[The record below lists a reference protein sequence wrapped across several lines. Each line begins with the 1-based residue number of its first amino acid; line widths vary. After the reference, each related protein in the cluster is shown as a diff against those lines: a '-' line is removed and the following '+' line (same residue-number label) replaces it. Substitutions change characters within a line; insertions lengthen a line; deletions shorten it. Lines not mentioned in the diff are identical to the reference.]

1 MLSKRAL
8 QLKPSPTL
16 AMANRARELAAAGH
30 DVVSLTVGEP
40 DWPTMEA
47 AKAAGIQAIQENF
60 TKYTAAAG
68 IPELKNAII
77 ENILKD
83 LGLRYTPAET
93 AVGAGAKFVIFAA
106 LQMICDPG
114 DEVLIPSPYWVS
126 YPTMVELADGVP
138 RIINCG
144 KEQNFKLS
152 AQQLEKHLTAKVK
165 ALILC
170 SPSNPTGLSYTS
182 DELKALGEVLKKH
195 PNVLIISD
203 DIYNS
208 LYFGKTNVA
217 PHLLHLF
224 PEFKER
230 TLVVNGASKAFSMTG
245 WRIGWGLGP
254 KALINAM
261 SDYMSQSTSNPS
273 SISQRAA
280 LGALRAGDSE
290 LLQMRQTLI
299 DRKNWFLDEMKK
311 VPGMKVVEPNGAFY
325 FWTDVTEFM
334 KLKGLKDSK
343 EVSEFL
349 LDKHHIATVPGIEFG
364 CEGYIRMSFAVSKA
378 QLQKVIDRLVTK

>member
-1 MLSKRAL
+1 MLSRRAL

-16 AMANRARELAAAGH
+16 AMASRARELAAAGN

-47 AKAAGIQAIQENF
+47 AKVAGIQAIQENF
-60 TKYTAAAG
+60 TKYTAVSG

-83 LGLRYTPAET
+83 LGVRYTPAET

-114 DEVLIPSPYWVS
+114 DEVVIPSPYWVS

-138 RIINCG
+138 KIITCG
-144 KEQNFKLS
+144 KAENFKIS
-152 AQQLEKHLTAKVK
+152 AAQLEQSLTPKVK
-165 ALILC
+165 AIILC
-170 SPSNPTGLSYTS
+170 SPSNPTGLAYTTE
-182 DELKALGEVLKKH
+182 ELKSLGEVLKKH

-208 LYFGKTNVA
+208 LYFGKTKIA
-217 PHLLHLF
+217 PHLLQLF

-245 WRIGWGLGP
+245 WRVGWGLGP
-254 KALINAM
+254 KALITAM

-273 SISQRAA
+273 SISQKAV
-280 LGALRAGDSE
+280 LGALLAGETE
-290 LLQMRQTLI
+290 LSKMRQTLME
-299 DRKNWFLDEMKK
+299 RKEWFLEKMKK
-311 VPGMKVVEPNGAFY
+311 VNGFKVVDPDGAFY
-325 FWTDVTEFM
+325 FWADVTEFM
-334 KLKGLKDSK
+334 KLKGLKNSS

-364 CEGYIRMSFAVSKA
+364 CEGYIRMSYAVSRD
-378 QLQKVIDRLVTK
+378 QLQKVVDRLS